1 MSDKLLI
8 FISYGLVRILCITY
22 AYRVILCRV
31 YQEKLAGFKKQ
42 LQQLKDGSHPE
53 YNRKLK
59 KLEHG
64 YKERYLAIYM

>member
-1 MSDKLLI
+1 MNWLI
-8 FISYGLVRILCITY
+8 FTKSTY
-22 AYRVILCRV
+22 LYEYFVILFSRRV

-59 KLEHG
+59 KLEHS
-64 YKERYLAIYM
+64 YKER